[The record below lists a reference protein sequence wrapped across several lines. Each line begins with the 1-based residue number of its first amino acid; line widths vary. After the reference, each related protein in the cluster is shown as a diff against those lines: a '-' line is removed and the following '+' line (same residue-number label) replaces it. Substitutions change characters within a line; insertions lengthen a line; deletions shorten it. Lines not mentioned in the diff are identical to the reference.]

1 MSLISSPINETE
13 AAAEKFGE
21 NFFKHLAV
29 FVDHLL
35 DRLFRT
41 QITVSISERKDT

>member
-1 MSLISSPINETE
+1 MSLISSPIQESE

-21 NFFKHLAV
+21 AFFKHLTI

-35 DRLFRT
+35 DRLFHI
-41 QITVSISERKDT
+41 QIAVSLSEKKD